1 LKKITSFLKKNIAI
15 SWVLGFQLF
24 RFFLLPF
31 MGLMPQDAYYYL
43 YGQNLSLSYFDH
55 PGMIGYLLR
64 IFTDV
69 FGQSIFVIKLT
80 DFIITSIT
88 IICFYKLSSLFLS
101 KHRMLRS
108 LIVFTSTIFISVLS
122 FNSTPDVP
130 LLLFWTLTILFLYKA
145 IFEEKKWHWILA
157 GIAMGLAF
165 NSKYTALLLQIGLL
179 AFLIFSSKYRK
190 LLLSPWLWMSIIT
203 SVIVTSPVWLW
214 NYQNEFV
221 SFAFQSSERT
231 SSIRKF
237 EIKPLLFLGT
247 IGHQLLLLLPVLF
260 SIFVVFS
267 FKHIKKAFMKF
278 KLPSEKTLF
287 LLAFF
292 VPTFIGFFLISPV
305 YWVKLNWMM
314 PSYITGTIIAGMY
327 ISRKLVKTQLVIA
340 IIFHVALASQVI
352 FYYVPIK
359 SDDTWVGWKRLGEKV
374 EEISKND
381 PQAFIFSMDGYKT
394 SAQLRFFTSK
404 TVFAQ
409 NVIYEPAL
417 QFDYLKDE
425 MEDYRGLNAFYIDSD
440 KRNKNNKKLGKLPVK
455 IEPYFKSHIEL
466 DPIIINKGTSKER
479 KFWVFYCKDYQPK
492 K

>member
-1 LKKITSFLKKNIAI
+1 
-15 SWVLGFQLF
+15 
-24 RFFLLPF
+24 
-31 MGLMPQDAYYYL
+31 MPQDAYYYL

-260 SIFVVFS
+260 SIFLVFS

-314 PSYITGTIIAGMY
+314 PSYITGTIIA
-327 ISRKLVKTQLVIA
+327 
-340 IIFHVALASQVI
+340 
-352 FYYVPIK
+352 
-359 SDDTWVGWKRLGEKV
+359 
-374 EEISKND
+374 
-381 PQAFIFSMDGYKT
+381 
-394 SAQLRFFTSK
+394 
-404 TVFAQ
+404 
-409 NVIYEPAL
+409 
-417 QFDYLKDE
+417 
-425 MEDYRGLNAFYIDSD
+425 
-440 KRNKNNKKLGKLPVK
+440 
-455 IEPYFKSHIEL
+455 
-466 DPIIINKGTSKER
+466 
-479 KFWVFYCKDYQPK
+479 
-492 K
+492 